1 MPDTFRF
8 SYYITSDSP
17 TCPEIWKLGERM
29 TLMPGAQLSNIGEKL
44 TRLYYIVK
52 GELALSVI
60 SADGRER
67 ICMFIRNNMFYGE
80 AHLYRE
86 FPTLF
91 RVFATT
97 ETVLLFF
104 SLRRARALIDSN
116 PAFRIA
122 LLNGQSQKISSM
134 TGELVSLVIHTPEE
148 RVLNCLRDMAENT
161 PVRHGGREVQISQ
174 QDIARILGLH
184 RITVNKALAS
194 LKEQGHILYGRGR
207 VMLLD
212 Q

>member
-44 TRLYYIVK
+44 SRLYYIVK

-104 SLRRARALIDSN
+104 FTTSC
-116 PAFRIA
+116 
-122 LLNGQSQKISSM
+122 QSF
-134 TGELVSLVIHTPEE
+134 
-148 RVLNCLRDMAENT
+148 D
-161 PVRHGGREVQISQ
+161 
-174 QDIARILGLH
+174 
-184 RITVNKALAS
+184 
-194 LKEQGHILYGRGR
+194 
-207 VMLLD
+207 
-212 Q
+212 